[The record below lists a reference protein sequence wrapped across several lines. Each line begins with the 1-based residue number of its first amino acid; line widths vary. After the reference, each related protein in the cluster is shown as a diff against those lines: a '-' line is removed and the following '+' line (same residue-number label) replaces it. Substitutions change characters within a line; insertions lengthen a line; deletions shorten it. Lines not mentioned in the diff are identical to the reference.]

1 MKNAREMRME
11 KLMELL
17 SRMGLGT
24 NQLVQAEAYLTGETD
39 RLDFAGAQKKDA
51 NNIDYRASDSMEKT
65 FVKLMKSKAYDEV
78 FRLFDLL
85 FALFDH
91 VAKLF
96 PLPEFYESVKDDE
109 VFASKMPRDKMVA
122 MLAAFYN
129 ESGIVCGQMRYLWD
143 ISGQSFEVLEAALAL
158 CRQDDA
164 VGQLA
169 IYNTYFY
176 YLHQEQ
182 RGKTGESGEP
192 VTGKQGKNW
201 GILGGLS
208 KIFAAQAK
216 QDTEQQES
224 VKKRLYTYTQK
235 QEEMFARYEDII
247 AHNSGSVF
255 QAITAEDRKRVSSFV
270 RNHRDKADIPA
281 DILAIAD
288 KYPIFA
294 GQSYARMPRILLG
307 SCAAN
312 LKASRLFRNFIRLC
326 TYGKNFSGAVECVW
340 RAGAEYDMKGNEL
353 AELVWTWKDELSL
366 DSVKLICWCGQMS
379 NPGFEQVLLRF
390 ADREP
395 DMYRRAMDEAQVSVS
410 GKLSELIKRERPKL
424 YKKHYKE
431 DGGKRE
437 QMRQQLAVKL
447 AGTVEES
454 KRAAVTNYL
463 LEGDSAESLYSMENA
478 LAVAGKYHYSQS
490 HSLIMN
496 YGSMIEHDD
505 FYKRCIVFMC
515 VRKEYNSLLRFFS
528 KDGWGGFKAG
538 RLKELFQDLADA
550 GVTVTRQWQAAAGME
565 DSIYVSTLKDSFSE
579 VIRDIFS
586 DYLETCEEECV
597 TAFAA
602 GSAVSRVWAIEIFG
616 AKGETY
622 KRQLFSYFGD
632 SSKLVKE
639 AMMKLLSSHREWMP
653 DVVEKLAS
661 GKASERELAVAVLAQ
676 SGGDYTAELQAALD
690 KEKSSKVAGAIRA
703 VLGKGADTGADGEED
718 ADTYA
723 DNYIREMHKGGRK
736 RSLAWAYETP
746 FAAVHM
752 QAKEDASGG
761 TAVDEAY
768 MQAILLA
775 YASMPVP
782 GINREVLRLTER
794 LNQSELAQYV
804 TELFDKWVETGAE
817 AKKKW
822 VLYVAGIHGGA
833 QIVELM
839 KHQIDEW
846 AKNSRGAIAAEAVR
860 ALALN
865 SSPAALLTVDSIARK
880 YKFRQVRAA
889 AGKALEF
896 AAEQLGLSTEELADR
911 IVPDLG
917 FDAQHARVFDYGGRK
932 FKVSIT
938 PALEIEIFDE
948 NDKKLKN
955 MPAPGKRDDEALAA
969 EAYAEFKQMKKQ
981 MKATVANQKLRL
993 EAALS
998 TERKWKVDRWRA
1010 LFVENPIMHQ
1020 FAISLIWGVYGEDGG
1035 LLATFRYM
1043 EDGSFNTEDEEE
1055 YQLPEQG
1062 MIGLI
1067 HPVEL
1072 DAEAKAKWVEQLS
1085 DYEITQSVEQLGRPV
1100 FAMTKEEE
1108 NAKSLER
1115 FGGAV
1120 LAGVSLSGR
1129 LQTLGWYK
1137 ASAEDAGMYYY
1148 FYRQDAG
1155 AGIEARLNFS
1165 GAYIGD
1171 SYMAAENEEVTVY
1184 NAEFY
1189 KKASEGEKEKK
1200 LTLGALSPKYFSE
1213 IVYQLTKATAGAGEW
1228 DENWK
1233 TGR

>member
-1 MKNAREMRME
+1 MRNAKEMRME

-17 SRMGLGT
+17 SKMGLST
-24 NQLVQAEAYLTGETD
+24 NQLVQAEAYLTGETE
-39 RLDFAGAQKKDA
+39 RLNFAGAQKTDA
-51 NNIDYRASDSMEKT
+51 NSIDYRVSDAMEKT
-65 FVKLMKSKAYDEV
+65 FVKLMKNKAYDEV

-96 PLPEFYESVKDDE
+96 PLSEFYELKKDE
-109 VFASKMPRDKMVA
+109 AFASKMPRDKMVA

-129 ESGIVCGQMRYLWD
+129 ESGIVCGQMRSMWET
-143 ISGQSFEVLEAALAL
+143 SGKNFEVLEDALAL

-176 YLHQEQ
+176 YLNQEQ
-182 RGKTGESGEP
+182 QAKTSESGET
-192 VTGKQGKNW
+192 VTKKQGKNW

-208 KIFAAQAK
+208 KVFAAQAK
-216 QDTEQQES
+216 QEPRQQEAG
-224 VKKRLYTYTQK
+224 KKRIYTYTQK
-235 QEEMFARYEDII
+235 QEEMFTRYEDII
-247 AHNSGSVF
+247 VHNSGSVF
-255 QAITAEDRKRVSSFV
+255 QTITEEDRKRVSSFV
-270 RNHRDKADIPA
+270 RNHQDKADIPA

-326 TYGKNFSGAVECVW
+326 AYGKNFGSTMECVW
-340 RAGAEYDMKGNEL
+340 RAGAEYNMGGNEL
-353 AELVWTWKDELSL
+353 AKLVCTWKDELSL
-366 DSVKLICWCGQMS
+366 DSVKLICWCGQTS
-379 NPGFEQVLLRF
+379 NSGFEQVLLEF

-395 DMYRRAMDEAQVSVS
+395 DMYRRAMDEAQVNVS
-410 GKLSELIKRERPKL
+410 SKLSELIKRERPKL

-431 DGGKRE
+431 NGGKRDE
-437 QMRQQLAVKL
+437 MRQQLAMKL
-447 AGTVEES
+447 AETVGEPE
-454 KRAAVTNYL
+454 RAAVTDYL
-463 LEGDSAESLYSMENA
+463 LEGDGAESLYSMENA
-478 LAVAGKYHYSQS
+478 LAVSNKYYYSQS

-496 YGSMIEHDD
+496 YGSMIGHDD
-505 FYKRCIVFMC
+505 FYKRCVVFMC
-515 VRKEYNSLLRFFS
+515 VRKNYNGLLRFFS
-528 KDGWGGFKAG
+528 KDGWSQFKAD
-538 RLKELFQDLADA
+538 RLKELFRDIADA
-550 GVTVTRQWQAAAGME
+550 GVTVARQWQAAAGME
-565 DSIYVSTLKDSFSE
+565 DSIYTGTLKDSFSK

-586 DYLETCEEECV
+586 GYLETDEEVCV
-597 TAFAA
+597 AAFAA
-602 GSAVSRVWAIEIFG
+602 GPAVSRVWAIEIFG
-616 AKGETY
+616 ARGETY
-622 KRQLFSYFGD
+622 KSQIFSYFGD

-639 AMMKLLSSHREWMP
+639 AMMKQLSSHREWMP
-653 DVVEKLAS
+653 DVVEKLTS
-661 GKASERELAVAVLAQ
+661 GKASERELAVAVLGQ

-703 VLGKGADTGADGEED
+703 VLGKGADTGSDGEED
-718 ADTYA
+718 IDS
-723 DNYIREMHKGGRK
+723 YIREMHKGGRK

-746 FAAVHM
+746 FVAVHM
-752 QAKEDASGG
+752 QTQEHASGE
-761 TAVDEAY
+761 AVADEAY

-782 GINREVLRLTER
+782 GVNREVLRLTEG

-804 TELFDKWVETGAE
+804 TELFDKWIETGAE

-833 QIVELM
+833 QIVDLM

-846 AKNSRGAIAAEAVR
+846 AKNSRGAIAAEAVK

-865 SSPAALLTVDSIARK
+865 SSPTALLMVDGIARK
-880 YKFRQVRAA
+880 YKFKQVRAA

-917 FDAQHARVFDYGGRK
+917 FNAQHERIFDYGGRK
-932 FKVSIT
+932 FKVYIT
-938 PALEIEIFDE
+938 PALEIEIYDE
-948 NDKKLKN
+948 NEKKLKN

-998 TERKWKVDRWRA
+998 TERKWKADRWRA

-1020 FAISLIWGVYGEDGG
+1020 FAISLIWGVYGEDGA

-1067 HPVEL
+1067 HPIEIN
-1072 DAEAKAKWVEQLS
+1072 EESKAKWEEQLS

-1100 FAMTKEEE
+1100 FAMTKEEG

-1120 LAGVSLSGR
+1120 LAAVSLSGR

-1155 AGIEARLNFS
+1155 LGIEVRLNFS

-1184 NAEFY
+1184 DAEFY

-1213 IVYQLTKATAGAGEW
+1213 IVYQLTKATAGAEEW